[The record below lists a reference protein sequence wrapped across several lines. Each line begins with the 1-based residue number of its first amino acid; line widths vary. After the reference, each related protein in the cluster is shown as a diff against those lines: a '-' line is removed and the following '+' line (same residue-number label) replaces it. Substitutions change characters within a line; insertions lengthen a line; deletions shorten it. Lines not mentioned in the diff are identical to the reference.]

1 LFRYALLA
9 FGIFL
14 LLAHASANAQRL
26 VCESP
31 SAPAVADESVLSR
44 FSNTDPDVIEFLAG
58 EIDATL
64 GDSPT
69 ASLSGGVVVRRGD
82 RLVGA
87 ENANYDPLTEALL
100 LTGGVRYEDPDSTIS
115 GTSAEFSYATGR
127 IRFEG
132 AEFQLGQSGSRGS
145 ADILEINQEGR
156 LQLAEVGYTTCP
168 PDSNDWIIE
177 ASEIDLNSKTDV
189 GTARGVKLRFKGV
202 PILWTPYLSF
212 PLSDTRKS
220 GVLAP
225 EIGSTGRSGNELSV
239 PYYWNIRENLDATF
253 SPRLLTERGLQVGA
267 EFRYLSTR
275 SDGRAI
281 VEYLPD
287 DSLFGDDR
295 QMVNFEHRTLFDN
308 GWRNLV
314 DFTEIS
320 DNQYFEDLGGSLSI
334 SSITHLNRSLML
346 DYQGERW
353 SLLGLVQDYQTIDE
367 AIAPVDEP
375 YRRLPQLR
383 ASGFWPDSILGTTLS
398 FDSELAYFDRDI
410 GVTGWRVN
418 AAPQIELPI
427 VRPGWFVV
435 PGVALDY
442 TSYSLKDTL
451 PGQEKKSNRSLP
463 ISSIDAG
470 FILERSMKTEGRIQT
485 LEPRILYVNV
495 PFQDQSDLPV
505 FDTITPDLNLVQLYR
520 KNRFLGIDR
529 IADMNQLSVG
539 ITSRIMESQ
548 TGRELMSATI
558 GQALYLSQQR
568 VTLPGQPPVTNDSSD
583 YIAELSFLIYD
594 NLNFDIGH
602 QWSNDSSGTTQSEA
616 RLQYRPQT
624 NRILNLA
631 YRFRK
636 QALEQGDVS
645 WSWPLSQSW
654 NFVGRYNYS
663 FRDKRTLEQFYGLEY
678 ESCCWGLRLVSRR
691 FISTRDGTKDSSFG
705 LQLVL
710 KGMMSVGTAADK
722 LLEHG
727 ILGYSPNL
735 Y

>member
-1 LFRYALLA
+1 LLRYASLTTGL
-9 FGIFL
+9 FL
-14 LLAHASANAQRL
+14 LLAHAPADAQRL
-26 VCESP
+26 ICESP
-31 SAPAVADESVLSR
+31 PAPAVADESVLSR
-44 FSNTDPDVIEFLAG
+44 FAEVDPNVVEFQAG
-58 EIDATL
+58 EIDATF

-87 ENANYDPLTEALL
+87 ENAKYDPLTQALL
-100 LTGGVRYEDPDSTIS
+100 LTGGVRYEDPDSSVS
-115 GTSAEFSYATGR
+115 GASAEFSYATGR

-132 AEFQLGQSGSRGS
+132 AEFQLGQSGSRG
-145 ADILEINQEGR
+145 AANVLEISQEGR
-156 LQLAEVGYTTCP
+156 LQLVEVGYTTCP
-168 PDSNDWIIE
+168 PESNDWMIE
-177 ASEIDLNSKTDV
+177 AGEIDLNSETGV
-189 GTARGVKLRFKGV
+189 GKARDVKLRFKGV
-202 PILWTPYLSF
+202 PILWSPYLSF
-212 PLSDTRKS
+212 PLSDARKS
-220 GVLAP
+220 GVLTP
-225 EIGSTGRSGNELSV
+225 EIGSTGRSGNELSI

-275 SDGRAI
+275 SGGKAI
-281 VEYLPD
+281 VEYLPN

-295 QMVNFEHRTLFDN
+295 QMVNFEHATQFEN
-308 GWRNLV
+308 GWRNLI

-320 DNQYFEDLGGSLSI
+320 DNQYFEDLGGNLSL
-334 SSITHLNRSLML
+334 SSITHLNRSLLL
-346 DYQGERW
+346 DYNSERW
-353 SLLGLVQDYQTIDE
+353 SILGQVQDYQTIDE
-367 AIAPVDEP
+367 AIAPADEP

-383 ASGFWPDSILGTTLS
+383 AHGFWPDSFLGTTIAL
-398 FDSELAYFDRDI
+398 DTELVYFDRDV

-418 AAPQIELPI
+418 AAPRIELP
-427 VRPGWFVV
+427 VTKPGWFIV

-442 TSYSLKDTL
+442 TSYDLEDTL
-451 PGQEKKSNRSLP
+451 PGQDTKPSRSLP

-470 FILERSMKTEGRIQT
+470 LLFERPLKTEGRIQT

-495 PFQDQSDLPV
+495 PFREQSDLPV
-505 FDTITPDLNLVQLYR
+505 FDTIVPDLNLVQLYR

-529 IADMNQLSVG
+529 IADMDQLSIG
-539 ITSRIMESQ
+539 MTSRIMDSG
-548 TGRELMSATI
+548 TGRQLMSATI
-558 GQALYLSQQR
+558 GQSLYLSQQR
-568 VTLPGQPPVTNDSSD
+568 VNLPGQPMTVSDSSD

-602 QWSNDSSGTTQSEA
+602 QWSNDSAGTTQSEA
-616 RLQYRPQT
+616 RFQYRPQT

-631 YRFRK
+631 YRYRK
-636 QALEQGDVS
+636 QTLEQGDVS
-645 WSWPLSQSW
+645 WSWPLSRTW

-691 FISTRDGTKDSSFG
+691 YISTRDGTKDSSFG